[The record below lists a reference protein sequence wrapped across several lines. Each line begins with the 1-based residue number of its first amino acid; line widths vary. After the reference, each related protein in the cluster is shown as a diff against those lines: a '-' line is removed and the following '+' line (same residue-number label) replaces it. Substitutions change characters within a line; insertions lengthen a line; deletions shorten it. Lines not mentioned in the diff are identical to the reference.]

1 MPSRFC
7 NGLCT
12 KRASS
17 IGVSSYTPIN
27 YSSFFYHYQA
37 KRAARYMVSTIN
49 AIQFIPRFFIHC
61 RAERAAKYVNSTFND
76 IQFFP
81 LPSQTSRLVWWMV
94 TKEALHSVVRGGYR
108 LRPTVDL
115 FFYGKQKFNFHCFQ
129 KFKINL
135 YCLKVIVALRSRYK
149 TYKSLDK
156 RF

>member
-1 MPSRFC
+1 MGYAPNEPVRLAFP
-7 NGLCT
+7 LT
-12 KRASS
+12 RLS
-17 IGVSSYTPIN
+17 I
-27 YSSFFYHYQA
+27 
-37 KRAARYMVSTIN
+37 
-49 AIQFIPRFFIHC
+49 IPRSFITAKPNEPLDIWTQQLTPYNLFLVFSST
-61 RAERAAKYVNSTFND
+61 AEPNEPLNMWTQLLTG
-76 IQFFP
+76 IQIFP

-94 TKEALHSVVRGGYR
+94 AKEALHSVVRGGYR

>member
-1 MPSRFC
+1 MGYAPNEPARLAFA
-7 NGLCT
+7 LT
-12 KRASS
+12 RIS
-17 IGVSSYTPIN
+17 I
-27 YSSFFYHYQA
+27 
-37 KRAARYMVSTIN
+37 
-49 AIQFIPRFFIHC
+49 IPRSFITAKPNEPLD
-61 RAERAAKYVNSTFND
+61 RWTQQLTPYSLFLVFSSTAEPNEPLNMWTQLLTG

-81 LPSQTSRLVWWMV
+81 LPSQTSRLVWWVV
-94 TKEALHSVVRGGYR
+94 TKEALHSVVRGGYHF
-108 LRPTVDL
+108 RPTVDL